1 MNFLDYKGPPLDI
14 ENMVDHINS
23 KVDNL
28 RKLDFEKKWEI
39 EPSNF
44 QIYSINSF
52 DYLIFF

>member
-39 EPSNF
+39 EPQNF
-44 QIYSINSF
+44 KIDSMNSF
-52 DYLIFF
+52 NY